1 MALDEDIPEQPE
13 DKTIPKYKQ
22 IAKVSGF
29 HQYDPSKTLITFLIL
44 YQRAGPY
51 VAGWGHELDTQYE
64 IWEREN
70 RSSSVPAKRAG
81 SGQDDLAVRGKRS
94 KIAPRDQGIDDAGMK
109 DLFNANDIN
118 KVGEIIHAT
127 RPAFQPIL
135 GGSLTTVL

>member
-1 MALDEDIPEQPE
+1 M
-13 DKTIPKYKQ
+13 
-22 IAKVSGF
+22 
-29 HQYDPSKTLITFLIL
+29 

-64 IWEREN
+64 IWEGEN

-135 GGSLTTVL
+135 GGSLTTVLRHTAHCNGPERLANGQRHGYQREEDRSGRSRRGIF